1 MKKLF
6 AACCA
11 AFLLVVIVAPLAHAA
26 TEVNVRIE
34 GKEATL
40 FEKTIP
46 VAIHPIEAF
55 SDTQQRSCDGVN
67 QLDPENVVPGI
78 TPTLASAEAMES
90 IGESFDGEWY
100 DGFGDYF
107 ITRWGPDEQSNVLG
121 AYWGVLVN
129 EILTSVG
136 GCQYQLNQND
146 EVLWLW
152 NAFPATPRPLLA
164 LFPEVANYTEGAR
177 PTRVTVA
184 PGEPVPLEV
193 VAYPA
198 GGEGVAAE
206 TPSRTGA
213 EPFMGADV
221 SPVEVS
227 AKGFQRVDTASSETV
242 VSGAGGKATAS
253 YATPGLYR
261 IKATVGAPGM
271 TESVA
276 RSNGLEICVETEAR
290 ECDPGTPGG
299 GETPAGGETPGGGS
313 PGSGS
318 GTPGGG
324 SSETPATDASAATA
338 PSGPAATA
346 SVAPVQTVS
355 PSPAPV
361 RIGKPRLGR
370 SGLASGR
377 LQLSWAVLDPGAGVK
392 SWQISARSL
401 GKKGGWVSRARG
413 TTQTGATVRL
423 PRGHRYQLRLTVTD
437 LSGHTTTYGL
447 GKVAVPGVGRG

>member
-34 GKEATL
+34 GKEETL

-46 VAIHPIEAF
+46 VAVHPIEAS

-67 QLDPENVVPGI
+67 QLDPENVVPGV

-107 ITRWGPDEQSNVLG
+107 ITRWGPDEQSNALS
-121 AYWGVLVN
+121 AWWGILVN
-129 EILTSVG
+129 NVLTSVG
-136 GCQYQLNQND
+136 GCQYQLNQDD

-164 LFPEVANYTEGAR
+164 LFPEAANYTEGAR

-213 EPFMGADV
+213 EPFEGADV

-227 AKGFQRVDTASSETV
+227 AKGFQRVDTASPETV
-242 VSGAGGKATAS
+242 VSDAAGKATVT
-253 YATPGLYR
+253 YDTPGLYR
-261 IKATVGAPGM
+261 IKATVGAPGL
-271 TESVA
+271 TESVV
-276 RSNGLEICVETEAR
+276 RSNGLEICVETEPG
-290 ECDPGTPGG
+290 ECPAAPGG
-299 GETPAGGETPGGGS
+299 GETPVGG
-313 PGSGS
+313 
-318 GTPGGG
+318 
-324 SSETPATDASAATA
+324 SETPVTVLPAGETQQPTTSGDQGAAT
-338 PSGPAATA
+338 AATA
-346 SVAPVQTVS
+346 SAAPVQTE
-355 PSPAPV
+355 PPAPV
-361 RIGKPRLGR
+361 RIGPPRLDR
-370 SGLASGR
+370 SELASGR
-377 LQLSWAVLDPGAGVK
+377 LQLSWAVLEAGVGVK
-392 SWQISARSL
+392 SWQVSARPL
-401 GKKGGWVSRARG
+401 GKKGGWVNRARG

-437 LSGHTTTYGL
+437 LSGHSTSYGL
-447 GKVAVPGVGRG
+447 GKVAVPGAGRG